1 MYGVRCVRD
10 KREKEEA
17 VGRERWTGLRSR
29 LERLLVACL
38 LVFLLPGISASME
51 VGEKAPDFE
60 LPSTT
65 GGKIRLSD
73 FVGKKNVVL
82 EFYVLDFSPV

>member
-1 MYGVRCVRD
+1 MDGRQWV
-10 KREKEEA
+10 
-17 VGRERWTGLRSR
+17 VGRVGLVP
-29 LERLLVACL
+29 LLTAL
-38 LVFLLPGISASME
+38 TLVFALPGMTAAVE

-73 FVGKKNVVL
+73 FVGKKKVVL

>member
-1 MYGVRCVRD
+1 LLI
-10 KREKEEA
+10 EKEEEAMDGRQRA
-17 VGRERWTGLRSR
+17 VGRVGLVP
-29 LERLLVACL
+29 LLTSLA
-38 LVFLLPGISASME
+38 LVFALPVMSAGVE

-65 GGKIRLSD
+65 GGKIRLSG

>member
-1 MYGVRCVRD
+1 MIGKRWMILPSSLVRF
-10 KREKEEA
+10 
-17 VGRERWTGLRSR
+17 
-29 LERLLVACL
+29 LVAL
-38 LVFLLPGISASME
+38 ALVFVLPAVSAGVE
-51 VGEKAPDFE
+51 VGERAPDFE

>member
-1 MYGVRCVRD
+1 MTSL
-10 KREKEEA
+10 A
-17 VGRERWTGLRSR
+17 
-29 LERLLVACL
+29 
-38 LVFLLPGISASME
+38 LVFALPGMTAAVE

-82 EFYVLDFSPV
+82 EFYVLDFAPV

>member
-1 MYGVRCVRD
+1 MRPVSLVRLFLPVAFVLAFSVESAGVQ
-10 KREKEEA
+10 
-17 VGRERWTGLRSR
+17 
-29 LERLLVACL
+29 
-38 LVFLLPGISASME
+38 

-65 GGKIRLSD
+65 GGKIKLSD
-73 FVGKKNVVL
+73 FAGRKNVIL

>member
-1 MYGVRCVRD
+1 MKRKRWMILPSSLVRF
-10 KREKEEA
+10 
-17 VGRERWTGLRSR
+17 
-29 LERLLVACL
+29 LVAL
-38 LVFLLPGISASME
+38 ALVFVLPAVSAGVE
-51 VGEKAPDFE
+51 VGDKAPDFE
-60 LPSTT
+60 PPSTT

>member
-1 MYGVRCVRD
+1 MDGRQRV
-10 KREKEEA
+10 
-17 VGRERWTGLRSR
+17 VGRVGLVP
-29 LERLLVACL
+29 LLTSLV
-38 LVFLLPGISASME
+38 LVFALPVMSAGVE

-82 EFYVLDFSPV
+82 EFYVLDFSPI

>member
-1 MYGVRCVRD
+1 MKRKRWMILPSSLVRF
-10 KREKEEA
+10 
-17 VGRERWTGLRSR
+17 
-29 LERLLVACL
+29 LVAL
-38 LVFLLPGISASME
+38 ALVFVLPAVSAGVE
-51 VGEKAPDFE
+51 VGDKAPDFE

>member
-1 MYGVRCVRD
+1 LLI
-10 KREKEEA
+10 EKEEEA
-17 VGRERWTGLRSR
+17 MDGRQRVVGRVGLVP
-29 LERLLVACL
+29 LLTSL
-38 LVFLLPGISASME
+38 GLVFALPVMSAAVE

-60 LPSTT
+60 LPSTM
-65 GGKIRLSD
+65 GGKIRLRD

>member
-1 MYGVRCVRD
+1 MNGKRWMILPSSLVRF
-10 KREKEEA
+10 
-17 VGRERWTGLRSR
+17 
-29 LERLLVACL
+29 LVAL
-38 LVFLLPGISASME
+38 ALVFALPVMSAGVE

>member
-1 MYGVRCVRD
+1 MDGRQR
-10 KREKEEA
+10 A
-17 VGRERWTGLRSR
+17 VGRVGLVP
-29 LERLLVACL
+29 LLTSLAL
-38 LVFLLPGISASME
+38 GFALPGMSAAVE

-60 LPSTT
+60 LLSTM
-65 GGKIRLSD
+65 GGKVRLSD

>member
-1 MYGVRCVRD
+1 MKRKRWMILPSSLVRF
-10 KREKEEA
+10 
-17 VGRERWTGLRSR
+17 
-29 LERLLVACL
+29 LVAL
-38 LVFLLPGISASME
+38 ALVFVLPAVSAGVD
-51 VGEKAPDFE
+51 VGDKAPDFE
-60 LPSTT
+60 LPSTS

>member
-1 MYGVRCVRD
+1 LLI
-10 KREKEEA
+10 EKEEEA
-17 VGRERWTGLRSR
+17 MDGRQRVVGRVGLVP
-29 LERLLVACL
+29 LLTSLA
-38 LVFLLPGISASME
+38 LVFAVPGMTAAVE
-51 VGEKAPDFE
+51 VGDKAPDFE
-60 LPSTT
+60 LPSTL

>member
-1 MYGVRCVRD
+1 MKRKGWTLRPLNLVRHLVPF
-10 KREKEEA
+10 A
-17 VGRERWTGLRSR
+17 
-29 LERLLVACL
+29 LLFA
-38 LVFLLPGISASME
+38 LPGMCAGVE

>member
-1 MYGVRCVRD
+1 MDGRQRV
-10 KREKEEA
+10 
-17 VGRERWTGLRSR
+17 VGRMGLVP
-29 LERLLVACL
+29 LLTSLA
-38 LVFLLPGISASME
+38 LVFAVPGMTAAVE
-51 VGEKAPDFE
+51 VGDKAPDFE
-60 LPSTT
+60 LPSTV

>member
-1 MYGVRCVRD
+1 MDGRQRV
-10 KREKEEA
+10 
-17 VGRERWTGLRSR
+17 VGRVGLVP
-29 LERLLVACL
+29 LLTSLA
-38 LVFLLPGISASME
+38 LVFAVPGMTAAVE
-51 VGEKAPDFE
+51 VGDKAPDFE
-60 LPSTT
+60 LPSTL

>member
-1 MYGVRCVRD
+1 MILPSSLVRF
-10 KREKEEA
+10 
-17 VGRERWTGLRSR
+17 
-29 LERLLVACL
+29 LVAL
-38 LVFLLPGISASME
+38 ALVFVLPAVSAGVD
-51 VGEKAPDFE
+51 VGDKAPDFE
-60 LPSTT
+60 LPSTS

>member
-1 MYGVRCVRD
+1 MKRKRWMILPSSLVRF
-10 KREKEEA
+10 
-17 VGRERWTGLRSR
+17 
-29 LERLLVACL
+29 LVAL
-38 LVFLLPGISASME
+38 ALVFALPVMSAGVE

>member
-1 MYGVRCVRD
+1 MKRKRWMILPSSLVRF
-10 KREKEEA
+10 
-17 VGRERWTGLRSR
+17 
-29 LERLLVACL
+29 LVAL
-38 LVFLLPGISASME
+38 ALVFVLPAVSAGVE

>member
-1 MYGVRCVRD
+1 MNGKRWMILPSSLVRF
-10 KREKEEA
+10 
-17 VGRERWTGLRSR
+17 
-29 LERLLVACL
+29 LVAL
-38 LVFLLPGISASME
+38 ALVFALPVMSAGVE

-73 FVGKKNVVL
+73 FVGKTNVVL

>member
-1 MYGVRCVRD
+1 MN
-10 KREKEEA
+10 
-17 VGRERWTGLRSR
+17 GRGWAIRPSLV
-29 LERLLVACL
+29 RLLLPLA
-38 LVFLLPGISASME
+38 LVFAHPRVSAGVE

-65 GGKIRLSD
+65 GGKIRLSE

>member
-1 MYGVRCVRD
+1 MKRKRWMILPSSLVRF
-10 KREKEEA
+10 
-17 VGRERWTGLRSR
+17 
-29 LERLLVACL
+29 LVAL
-38 LVFLLPGISASME
+38 ALVFVLPAVSAGVE

-73 FVGKKNVVL
+73 FVGKTNVVL

>member
-1 MYGVRCVRD
+1 MNQ
-10 KREKEEA
+10 
-17 VGRERWTGLRSR
+17 WR
-29 LERLLVACL
+29 LAIGPHSVVRLLVSL
-38 LVFLLPGISASME
+38 VLVFIPVVAGAAVE

-73 FVGKKNVVL
+73 FVGKKNVII
-82 EFYVLDFSPV
+82 EFHVLDFAPV